1 MTSVEIFIV
10 LALAGLAWL
19 WLDGARAKETGV
31 AEVRRA
37 CKAEG
42 LQLLDETIALASLRP
57 VRVEGG
63 LALRRV
69 YEFEFSDT
77 GDNRRR
83 GSVHVLG
90 ARVVLLN
97 LGLRLAASDGQ
108 LR

>member
-1 MTSVEIFIV
+1 MINGEILILLV
-10 LALAGLAWL
+10 LAGLVWL
-19 WLDGARAKETGV
+19 WLDSARAKEAGV

-63 LALRRV
+63 VGLRRV
-69 YEFEFSDT
+69 YEFEYSDT
-77 GDNRRR
+77 GDNRRQ
-83 GSVHVLG
+83 GSVHLLG
-90 ARVVLLN
+90 SRVVLLS